1 MRLSIWS
8 LIMLSWLGFIHGVAA
23 EDYVL
28 DASRLTVGS
37 IAGENLVVKEGCFD
51 PTKTECADKLRWLT
65 SSSAAKVGSVQ
76 VNGFLSGDF
85 EIVVTADFANTEKTI
100 SLFTNDNQSI
110 YLRTVGDSW
119 GHTFN
124 PNGIGTGGG
133 TSNYSLGGWNS
144 SNNFNEIKL
153 IVQKGVANIYTN
165 GVVFSKAIT
174 FDSATVFSKVTVAG
188 IQINDRLS
196 DVKVRGIQGTT
207 ACNSTGTGTTAP
219 VATTKIDGVATNGF
233 VSPANKMIAGVLI
246 SGGAKRS
253 MVRASSVD
261 GLVDPQVEIYTYPD
275 RKLLGSNDSWATSTA
290 ATELTQKK
298 LAPARATDAATIIE
312 LPPGLF
318 TMEVTSKNGGSGAS
332 VIEVYDMAVFP

>member
-1 MRLSIWS
+1 VNNVRLIIEQGKLKISSNDVFSTKQLVLTGTASKITVSSIDS
-8 LIMLSWLGFIHGVAA
+8 DEERIYDIKTRGV
-23 EDYVL
+23 L
-28 DASRLTVGS
+28 
-37 IAGENLVVKEGCFD
+37 
-51 PTKTECADKLRWLT
+51 
-65 SSSAAKVGSVQ
+65 
-76 VNGFLSGDF
+76 
-85 EIVVTADFANTEKTI
+85 
-100 SLFTNDNQSI
+100 
-110 YLRTVGDSW
+110 
-119 GHTFN
+119 
-124 PNGIGTGGG
+124 TGGTTQQGIAQCKANPASCGITAG
-133 TSNYSLGGWNS
+133 T
-144 SNNFNEIKL
+144 
-153 IVQKGVANIYTN
+153 
-165 GVVFSKAIT
+165 
-174 FDSATVFSKVTVAG
+174 
-188 IQINDRLS
+188 
-196 DVKVRGIQGTT
+196 
-207 ACNSTGTGTTAP
+207 P
-219 VATTKIDGVATNGF
+219 VATTKIDGIATNGF